1 MIFPGKSPFI
11 DGFPKNIGNCR
22 WFFQKIVFLVPSLL
36 VDLYGFP
43 IGNRRIWSSPG
54 LENRRK
60 IGAPHVGPDCCA
72 PSRWSSMVSK
82 HWEILGVYIYTYEY
96 IYVYI
101 HICICIYYM
110 YIYIC
115 ICIYIC
121 VYVRKINN
129 NIYVYITPILIY
141 VDMNNYM

>member
-22 WFFQKIVFLVPSLL
+22 WFFQKIVFLVPSIL

-43 IGNRRIWSSPG
+43 IENRRIWSSPG

-72 PSRWSSMVSK
+72 PSQWSSMVSK
-82 HWEILGVYIYTYEY
+82 HWEILGVVYMNICDIYIYEY
-96 IYVYI
+96 IY
-101 HICICIYYM
+101 ICM
-110 YIYIC
+110 YIYI
-115 ICIYIC
+115 Y
-121 VYVRKINN
+121 VYVRIINN
-129 NIYVYITPILIY
+129 NIYIYILYTYSYLCRYLNICSYI
-141 VDMNNYM
+141 DIN